1 MNIEK
6 LKKYLQHYLDSVVTP
21 RFIEGENED
30 KIESFQLIDILKGS
44 YQPPIVHVFLHSVPV
59 VNHPTQTTKSQFRQ
73 LEKDTSDFIKMFGV
87 TNPIRVHMNKTPAF
101 PKGKTKAEE
110 I

>member
-21 RFIEGENED
+21 RFLEGENED
-30 KIESFQLIDILKGS
+30 KIESFQVIDILKGS
-44 YQPPIVHVFLHSVPV
+44 YQPPIVHVFLHSVPA
-59 VNHPTQTTKSQFRQ
+59 VNYPTKTTKGQFRK
-73 LEKDTSDFIKMFGV
+73 LEKDTSDFIMMFGI
-87 TNPIRVHMNKTPAF
+87 TNPIRVHMNKNPLV
-101 PKGKTKAEE
+101 PKGKTKDEE

>member
-21 RFIEGENED
+21 RFIGGQNED
-30 KIESFQLIDILKGS
+30 KIESFKLIDILKGS
-44 YQPPIVHVFLHSVPV
+44 YQPPIVHVFLHSVPLV
-59 VNHPTQTTKSQFRQ
+59 SNPTKSNKSQFRQ
-73 LEKDTSDFIKMFGV
+73 IEKDISDFMKMFGI
-87 TNPIRVHMNKTPAF
+87 TNQIKVHINKTPNY
-101 PKGKTKAEE
+101 KGKTKDEE